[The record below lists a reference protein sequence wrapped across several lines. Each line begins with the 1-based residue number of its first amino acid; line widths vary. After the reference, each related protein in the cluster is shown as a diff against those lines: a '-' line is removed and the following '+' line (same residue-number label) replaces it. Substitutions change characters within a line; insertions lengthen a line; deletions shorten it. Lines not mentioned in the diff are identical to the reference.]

1 MSTEPRTIEV
11 LSPIALPPR
20 QATSGWHPLNELRG
34 ARVVIVNNHWTSM
47 DQLSR
52 MLTERLLAEYQVASV
67 NQVGLP
73 TSAAPPRGLLEG
85 AAEGAD
91 LAIVGLAN

>member
-1 MSTEPRTIEV
+1 MIDV
-11 LSPIALPPR
+11 LCPVAPPPS
-20 QATSGWHPLNELRG
+20 QTTSSWQPLKDLRA

-47 DQLSR
+47 DQLAR
-52 MLTERLLAEYQVASV
+52 MLTERLLTEYQVASV
-67 NQVGLP
+67 TQVGLP